1 MAEVRKPVMNGI
13 YRITRHPM
21 YAGSMITALGTLF
34 QNWGLWNC
42 FVFVV
47 FCIFQ
52 IYRAKREETKIMRV
66 FAEYGEYISRVGWL
80 WKIGRRR
87 VTADLRA

>member
-1 MAEVRKPVMNGI
+1 MNST

-21 YAGSMITALGTLF
+21 YAGSMITAFGTLF
-34 QNWGLWNC
+34 QNRRPWNC

-52 IYRAKREETKIMRV
+52 VYRATREERKIMRV
-66 FAEYGEYISRVGWL
+66 FAEYGEYISCVGWL
-80 WKIGRRR
+80 WKLGRRK
-87 VTADLRA
+87 VVHGDAVQPDLL